1 MSDEMVKKVEEG
13 QKVSQFQLRKFLKI
27 IGILCIVCSIVFA
40 VCITIY
46 ASYLQKRS
54 ERYTHNLQNY
64 EGFFPTG
71 WLDYYGES
79 VGDFS
84 VMVYGVF
91 TVRHPKAQVN
101 LKLYN
106 VYWEEVNDYID
117 IELCVQEDLQGER
130 RYSITFDSKPV
141 RGKTLVDENGENV
154 TYHTQHTY
162 KNRGRF
168 IIDENMN
175 PIPEDDSGYNFIY
188 QNEELLEVTNPA
200 YQDYV
205 YRDEEALIR
214 LKDFVHQN
222 EEGLTRLVERA
233 NYYWDLGL
241 AYQPD

>member
-1 MSDEMVKKVEEG
+1 MSDQTVEQIGEIQKARKV
-13 QKVSQFQLRKFLKI
+13 QLRKYFKM
-27 IGILCIVCSIVFA
+27 IGVFCIVCIVVFA
-40 VCITIY
+40 VLFMVY
-46 ASYLQKRS
+46 VSYLRKRS
-54 ERYTHNLQNY
+54 EHYTCNLSNY
-64 EGFFPTG
+64 EGFFPTA
-71 WLDYYGES
+71 WRSYYTES
-79 VGDFS
+79 IGDFS
-84 VMVYGVF
+84 LTVYTAFSIRYPRANVEL
-91 TVRHPKAQVN
+91 T
-101 LKLYN
+101 LYD

-117 IELCVQEDLQGER
+117 IALYIQENLQGER

-141 RGKTLVDENGENV
+141 RGKTLVDENGESV

-168 IIDENMN
+168 IVDENMN
-175 PIPEDDSGYNFIY
+175 PMQEDESGYNFIY
-188 QNEELLEVTNPA
+188 QNEELLEVTNPT

-214 LKDFVHQN
+214 LKDFVYQN